1 MANCGG
7 DTPLARGAQD
17 VVQHVCKLVN
27 GGGHRG
33 LDGRQE
39 DT

>member
-7 DTPLARGAQD
+7 DAPLARGAQD
-17 VVQHVCKLVN
+17 VVQHVGELF
-27 GGGHRG
+27 GGEVHRG
-33 LDGRQE
+33 LDGWQE